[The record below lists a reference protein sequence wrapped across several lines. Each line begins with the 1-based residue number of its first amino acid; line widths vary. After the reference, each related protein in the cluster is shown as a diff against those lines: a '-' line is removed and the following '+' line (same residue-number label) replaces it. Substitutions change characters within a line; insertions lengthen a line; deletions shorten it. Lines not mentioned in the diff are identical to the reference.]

1 MMSNEREGETRVP
14 LASPVLSCAHFTYKR
29 LLRGLQLKE
38 LGQLVSSS
46 VWSQE
51 WQNCSLY

>member
-1 MMSNEREGETRVP
+1 MSNEREGDTRVP
-14 LASPVLSCAHFTYKR
+14 LASRVLSCAHFTYKG

-38 LGQLVSSS
+38 QGQSVCSS